1 MTMTPPAAR
10 SAIVWKAVA
19 IAPLLM
25 PILVAG
31 AFIAST
37 ESRNPL
43 AGFFFIAIIGCIFSY
58 GITLLGFVP
67 ALAIASRFVALSR
80 RAVCVLGALI
90 GLAAAVPYMVIE
102 WHASGANSGP
112 PSASFFSHLA
122 RDITDP
128 LVWMVFPGG
137 GLITAMVYVLL
148 ARRWTPSGTA
158 NRKAD

>member
-1 MTMTPPAAR
+1 MTPRPTR
-10 SAIVWKAVA
+10 STIVWKAVA
-19 IAPLLM
+19 IAPILM

-43 AGFFFIAIIGCIFSY
+43 AGFFFLAIIGCIFSY
-58 GITLLGFVP
+58 GITLFGFVP

-80 RAVCVLGALI
+80 RAVCGLGALI
-90 GLAAAVPYMVIE
+90 GLAAAVPYMFIE
-102 WHASGANSGP
+102 WQASGANSGP
-112 PSASFFSHLA
+112 PSASFISHLA
-122 RDITDP
+122 RDMTDP

-148 ARRWTPSGTA
+148 ASRWRTSDNGRRDTA
-158 NRKAD
+158 